1 MAMKR
6 LLLLPV
12 LFALFCATARPYR
25 FTNYT
30 QNPQAM
36 NSLRQNRVAVLPMAG
51 PEGARFAEE
60 FSIQLGRLSR
70 FEIVERDRIGDLYDE
85 QDLDPNR
92 VDQTTAVQLGKM
104 LGAHA
109 VVMGT
114 VSDYRPGRVSANVRL
129 VTVETGAIA
138 WQGSDALSGGDPRV
152 QALVED
158 RADQNRLR
166 TQPDYLAQWLCRLLA
181 ESIR

>member
-1 MAMKR
+1 MNYRK

-12 LFALFCATARPYR
+12 VFALFCATARPYR

-36 NSLRQNRVAVLPMAG
+36 NGLHSSRIAVLPMTG
-51 PEGARFAEE
+51 PEGRRFADEL
-60 FSIQLGRLSR
+60 SIQLGKLNR
-70 FEIVERDRIGDLYDE
+70 FSIVERDRINDLYNE

-92 VDQTTAVQLGKM
+92 IDQSTAVRLGKM
-104 LGAHA
+104 LGASA

-114 VSDYRPGRVSANVRL
+114 VNDYRAGRVSASVRL
-129 VTVETGAIA
+129 VAVETGEVA
-138 WQGSDALSGGDPRV
+138 WQGSDALSGDDSRV
-152 QALVED
+152 QALVDDHED
-158 RADQNRLR
+158 RGRLR
-166 TQPDYLAQWLCRLLA
+166 TSPDYLAQWLCRLLA